1 MNIGI
6 KDFLSW
12 YSVNNFL
19 QFDVLHIKN
28 RKLSLGDIP
37 ILLRGPPNR
46 NILSL

>member
-1 MNIGI
+1 MFKKHDIFKEMNIGI

-28 RKLSLGDIP
+28 RYLVWEIFQFC
-37 ILLRGPPNR
+37 
-46 NILSL
+46 

>member
-19 QFDVLHIKN
+19 QIDVLHIN
-28 RKLSLGDIP
+28 NGYLVWEIFQFC
-37 ILLRGPPNR
+37 
-46 NILSL
+46 